1 MKKIFAVL
9 IILFLFF
16 SVSAAPV
23 YSAEKNEKKS
33 EITSAKNL
41 YRELKQ
47 RFSKDRAYYKN
58 LSDEGFAN
66 FREINTTGIGKGILY
81 RSSSPINDWGNRHLT
96 ADNLSRRAKIKTFV
110 NLVDDYKKMTGYK
123 NFSQTYYS
131 TQRAAAFN
139 FDLKFMSKD
148 FQNKL
153 ARAVKFIADNEPPYL
168 IHCNLGKDRTG
179 LVCAVIEAVTG
190 ASSEEIAEDFM
201 LSFYNYFSV
210 MPGSK
215 EYEFIVSHEIRSFL
229 ASMLGVENIDDV
241 NLYLAAEK
249 YLLKIGVASE
259 DIEKVRKKLGGE

>member
-23 YSAEKNEKKS
+23 YSAEKNEKS
-33 EITSAKNL
+33 EITSAKEL
-41 YRELKQ
+41 YRDLKKN
-47 RFSKDRAYYKN
+47 FSKDRTKYQN

-66 FREINTTGIGKGILY
+66 FREINTTGIGRGILY
-81 RSSSPINDWGNRHLT
+81 RSSSPINDWGNRNIT
-96 ADNLSRRAKIKTFV
+96 ADNLSRLAKIKTFV
-110 NLVDDYKKMTGYK
+110 NLVDDYKKMRSYK

-153 ARAVKFIADNEPPYL
+153 ARAIKFIADNEPPYL

-229 ASMLGVENIDDV
+229 ASMLGVKNIDDV

>member
-1 MKKIFAVL
+1 MKKIFTIL
-9 IILFLFF
+9 IILFF
-16 SVSAAPV
+16 SVSV
-23 YSAEKNEKKS
+23 VHSATADKNG

-41 YRELKQ
+41 YRELK
-47 RFSKDRAYYKN
+47 RNFSNDRAYYKN

-66 FREINTTGIGKGILY
+66 FREINTTGIAKGILY
-81 RSSSPINDWGNRHLT
+81 RSSSPINDWGNRNLT
-96 ADNLSRRAKIKTFV
+96 ADDLSREAGIKTFV
-110 NLVDDYKKMTGYK
+110 NLVDSEKKMRSYK
-123 NFSQTYYS
+123 DFSQTYYS
-131 TQRAAAFN
+131 TQKAIALN

-153 ARAVKFIADNEPPYL
+153 ARAVKFIADNEPPFL

-201 LSFYNYFSV
+201 KSFYNYFSV

-229 ASMLGVENIDDV
+229 ASMLGVKNIDDV
-241 NLYLAAEK
+241 NLYAAAEK
-249 YLLKIGVASE
+249 YLLKIGVASK
-259 DIEKVRKKLGGE
+259 DIEKVREKLGGK